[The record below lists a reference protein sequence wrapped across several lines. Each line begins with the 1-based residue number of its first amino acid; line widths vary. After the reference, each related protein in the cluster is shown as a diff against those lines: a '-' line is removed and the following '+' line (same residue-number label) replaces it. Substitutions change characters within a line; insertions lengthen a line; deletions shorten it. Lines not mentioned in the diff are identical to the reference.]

1 MKSYL
6 LIGTINYGECVDE
19 PWTEFF
25 CENIKAS
32 GRIDALEKSNISITN
47 RIIEAQKNPSFKSL
61 EAHVHT
67 PSIGTIRRLRGDS

>member
-1 MKSYL
+1 MKKYL
-6 LIGTINYGECVDE
+6 LIGIIYYGEGVDE

-25 CENIKAS
+25 WETIEAS
-32 GRIDALEKSNISITN
+32 GRIDALGKSNISITK
-47 RIIEAQKNPSFKSL
+47 RIVEAQKNPSFKSL